1 KRSAIAVRTEGG
13 VVSDAFVLLDR
24 EEGGGE
30 KLEKIGVKLHAVLRV
45 SEVAR
50 KLYEMDIISEDEMKI
65 IISQVKS
72 KHKVLS

>member
-1 KRSAIAVRTEGG
+1 
-13 VVSDAFVLLDR
+13 SDAFVLLDR

-30 KLEKIGVKLHAVLRV
+30 KLEKIGVKLHAVLGV